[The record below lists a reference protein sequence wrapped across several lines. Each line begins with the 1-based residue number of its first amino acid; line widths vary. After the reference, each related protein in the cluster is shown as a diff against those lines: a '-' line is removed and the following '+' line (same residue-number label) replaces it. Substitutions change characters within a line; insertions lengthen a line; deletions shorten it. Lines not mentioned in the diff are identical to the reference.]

1 MAREEGS
8 EASESSPGGESSC
21 SQWRG
26 AGPGCGDTTSGTR
39 QTCEGDAKGLL
50 VPSLLLENLDLAIR
64 AKGVEWANSSG
75 WRGGNMADPR
85 ALGTAGSGPAS
96 LTMEPSI
103 SGGVGAGGNRDLEKK
118 KLGLSL
124 SNTSPR

>member
-1 MAREEGS
+1 
-8 EASESSPGGESSC
+8 
-21 SQWRG
+21 
-26 AGPGCGDTTSGTR
+26 
-39 QTCEGDAKGLL
+39 
-50 VPSLLLENLDLAIR
+50 
-64 AKGVEWANSSG
+64 
-75 WRGGNMADPR
+75 MADPR